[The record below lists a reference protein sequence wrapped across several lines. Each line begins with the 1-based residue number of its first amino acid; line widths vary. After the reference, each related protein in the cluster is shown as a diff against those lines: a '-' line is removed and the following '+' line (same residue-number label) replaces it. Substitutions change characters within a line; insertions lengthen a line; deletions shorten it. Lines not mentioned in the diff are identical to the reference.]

1 MEAWWSLAMK
11 NKHLDS
17 QTPFWFFCP
26 FTQCFA
32 CRQLKDDS
40 CVCTL
45 CSLHHYTHKR
55 AFLVLIRGFWTASQ
69 QTHGIPL
76 CEVDSRLFS
85 CVRWKFSP
93 FPLILVSWNDT
104 IRIGIWLKFCLP
116 NLLVIVWFYLNAE
129 TPHAKYLL
137 HTSLWSNGWDFVVP
151 TEHLLCC
158 LNKLVFPW
166 PQKSSIIRYF
176 LLIINCWH
184 DFGKMPTNFSL
195 YVCANWDIGN
205 HRLSNFGL
213 KWRITSVQGFRAY
226 NYLIWRCR
234 LLICLPK

>member
-1 MEAWWSLAMK
+1 MEAWWSLK

-17 QTPFWFFCP
+17 QTPFWFLSFYAMLCLSSTERWLMCLHTLFSAP
-26 FTQCFA
+26 LPSQKSIFSFNKRFLNRVPA
-32 CRQLKDDS
+32 DS
-40 CVCTL
+40 WYPSLRSWQQTIFL
-45 CSLHHYTHKR
+45 CSVKV
-55 AFLVLIRGFWTASQ
+55 LVL
-69 QTHGIPL
+69 
-76 CEVDSRLFS
+76 
-85 CVRWKFSP
+85 P
-93 FPLILVSWNDT
+93 FDPCFMKW
-104 IRIGIWLKFCLP
+104 IRIGIWLKFRLP

-137 HTSLWSNGWDFVVP
+137 HTSWWSNGWDFVVP
-151 TEHLLCC
+151 TERLLRC

-184 DFGKMPTNFSL
+184 DFGKMPTNFSF
-195 YVCANWDIGN
+195 YVCANWDVGN